1 MPHDVMIS
9 RGSRKLWFSVT
20 AMSGY
25 WSGICVCENLTFELT
40 KQAAR
45 GILAD
50 IGAELGGIL
59 HAIFNLNVNR

>member
-1 MPHDVMIS
+1 MCLRELDIPQEAV
-9 RGSRKLWFSVT
+9 LSV
-20 AMSGY
+20 
-25 WSGICVCENLTFELT
+25 
-40 KQAAR
+40 R